1 MTRQLQEE
9 IRNLHFK
16 IRQKEQIIDEFKK
29 VAETYVDQK
38 KSDDGGVTERSSKLE
53 QLLQK
58 DSFQEKATRQQ
69 TDQLLDMIGGDKEI
83 AAQDTV
89 IFKGSMLLTAQD
101 IDRLF
106 ADKNKSVKNFN

>member
-1 MTRQLQEE
+1 MQDENILIPKKGKDEQKIEKQEVKPEDEMTRQLQEE

-58 DSFQEKATRQQ
+58 DSF
-69 TDQLLDMIGGDKEI
+69 
-83 AAQDTV
+83 
-89 IFKGSMLLTAQD
+89 
-101 IDRLF
+101 
-106 ADKNKSVKNFN
+106 